1 MKKSTR
7 ELMNDSVIDI
17 RVTLTCL
24 LVVFVVLKLTGE
36 VDWSWWWVLSPFLIP
51 AFIALIYIGVLYAT
65 LYGLK
70 RARRRTRR

>member
-7 ELMNDSVIDI
+7 ELMSESVIDI

-36 VDWSWWWVLSPFLIP
+36 VDWSWWLVLSPFLIP
-51 AFIALIYIGVLYAT
+51 LFIALIYIGVIYAT
-65 LYGLK
+65 LYGLR
-70 RARRRTRR
+70 RARRRIR

>member
-24 LVVFVVLKLTGE
+24 LVVFIVLKLTGE
-36 VDWSWWWVLSPFLIP
+36 VDWSWWLVLLPFLIP
-51 AFIALIYIGVLYAT
+51 AFIAMIYIGVLYAT
-65 LYGLK
+65 LYGLR
-70 RARRRTRR
+70 RARRRTR